1 MKKMVSLVLSL
12 MMVLSAAG
20 MITAGAADVTTSFK
34 DDTSFYFSFENES
47 DFDHPD
53 MVLDTSGSSTFKTP
67 GVTRYCEGAYG
78 SKGAVAAHIEV
89 TAGQDGI
96 ANEGVSNIELI
107 PGQEYELSMDL
118 KLFSP
123 ENFAKL
129 PNVNVFFMVSDT
141 STMYADPEGT
151 APATASYYYTVY
163 KIPGADVFQFE
174 EDGTT
179 VSGDWAHLNY
189 KFTATN
195 KYSSGYVKNGET
207 AKVYMFVRFGASE
220 HGIVNNGD
228 DFTEAFKESC
238 ETINAPGQKHDGK
251 KALWIE
257 YAIDNVGLRPASAV
271 SEEPAEEDSAL
282 WRASFEDS
290 NWANET
296 EGVAL
301 HTSYAKTA
309 LVDDVPD
316 EIADTSSKALELTY
330 TGWTGNGGYTELV
343 ANVTDNN
350 KKMWYNR
357 AYEVSFWAK
366 GTQEVV
372 DYYSENPNQ
381 GLLIIPERNNG
392 KRLERTRA
400 MWADYKLKD
409 AITTEWTKYT
419 YLYYEE
425 LPASLGRDG
434 ENTWETKFD
443 LRFTCV
449 PSMEKDSPEAEAYK
463 IYLDDFTVTPLDIV
477 YNGDLAV
484 TEESQ
489 VDYGT
494 VTYNGTTDTSATTAM
509 GTDTTS
515 PAIFHNGAIDTV
527 TDFPGA
533 DSKNVL
539 KVTKEGG
546 TPYQGVDI
554 ENGKTYEISFWA
566 KADDVDSAGQ
576 PINVVLDRDI
586 QGQILDDT
594 EPTYEDVPKWASY
607 SIDTTDTKDITLN
620 TAGYDGYGAPTEET
634 GSIPFYLYGGVLAN
648 TYHNPFELKPT
659 NYEETLVYDD
669 YYDRMFTKNT
679 QEGQEPTAWGYQYF
693 DGTDWVGTNDKADI
707 TSGETLSEEW
717 TQYTIEYTW
726 DYPGMHY
733 RMPKLTF
740 LDNAN
745 YSLADIKIEEIE
757 VEDSDAESAFH
768 VENLTAT
775 GKDVL
780 TTTDSISLTWDV
792 VTTAGPEAIE
802 ADGGSLV
809 KVYADNNGEF
819 ALIGAARADKA
830 GETEIAA
837 SADMFGKDLVFEVI
851 PVDTKGTYGTGAT
864 TAFSGKVAM
873 SVVSELSLNLDKVS
887 ADWSVD
893 VLTAEG
899 ISGTANVYVAMYD
912 DNGKLVDVE
921 QKPLAYAAGTTTTDS
936 GNVEIPS
943 AADKVKLFVWD
954 EALKP
959 MSAEKE
965 FDLMS
970 ANSNPFAGDSEINV
984 VFLGDS
990 IYQGS
995 GASSVENR
1003 WVTKVG
1009 NWFDSTYEKNGVTVN
1024 WYNKGVG
1031 GTTTD
1036 YSLVRV
1042 MRDVVAYDPDVVF
1055 FSHTCN
1061 DGNRDTRRNMES
1073 VVRTLMELDNPPYII
1088 FTRTTN
1094 ESYSVSNGYGNQVA
1108 DFYSLPL
1115 IDDLEAF
1122 RAATAGTG
1130 VTMADLFDDGTHPN
1144 DAGYQ
1149 VIADE
1154 IIRCLETGRYYHK
1167 PVYREDKLVA
1177 NSGAIAEATWF
1188 SSTDTSKVKREGS
1201 WTTGG
1206 NYVQSSQ
1213 SGDTLTFTFTG
1224 DIMAFEYGL
1233 HKDSGL
1239 IEVWVDDE
1247 LKATCDPRY
1256 NDTLDSYQ
1264 LVCKENSLLLD
1275 LEYGEHEVVMK
1286 TAPNP
1291 KVTGA
1296 QVDRIFNIMTGSWV
1310 QE

>member
-53 MVLDTSGSSTFKTP
+53 MQLDSAGTATFNTP
-67 GVTRYCEGAYG
+67 GVARYTEGAYG
-78 SKGAVAAHIEV
+78 SKGAVASHIEV
-89 TAGQDGI
+89 GPENDGI
-96 ANEGVSNIELI
+96 SNEGVNNIAMMI
-107 PGQEYELSMDL
+107 GQPYELSMDI

-123 ENFAKL
+123 EIFAQL
-129 PNVNVFFMVSDT
+129 PNVNFFIMTQNVQ
-141 STMYADPEGT
+141 MYNDAACTQPDIISSSSYQTVTVPGKDIFSFEG
-151 APATASYYYTVY
+151 
-163 KIPGADVFQFE
+163 
-174 EDGTT
+174 DGET
-179 VSGDWAHLNY
+179 VSGDWSHLNTTITLSNV
-189 KFTATN
+189 F
-195 KYSSGYVKNGET
+195 SGKYVKTDEPVNV
-207 AKVYMFVRFGASE
+207 KIFIRFGASP
-220 HGIVNNGD
+220 HGIKGGD
-228 DFTEAFKESC
+228 DFTEDFKNSC
-238 ETINAPGQKHDGK
+238 PEVDSGRNAGL
-251 KALWIE
+251 KAVWIE
-257 YAIDNVGLRPASAV
+257 YAIDNIGLRPASVV
-271 SEEPAEEDSAL
+271 SEEPAEEDPAL

-366 GTQEVV
+366 GSQEVV
-372 DYYSENPNQ
+372 DYYNQNTNQ

-400 MWADYKLKD
+400 MWGDYKLKEP
-409 AITTEWTKYT
+409 ITTEWTKYT

-425 LPASLGRDG
+425 LPASLGRDA
-434 ENTWETKFD
+434 ENAYETKFD

-449 PSMEKDSPEAEAYK
+449 PSMERNAPEAEAYK

-484 TEESQ
+484 TGDSQ

-494 VTYNGTTDTSATTAM
+494 ITYDGATDAAATTAM
-509 GTDTTS
+509 GTDTKS
-515 PAIFHNGAIDTV
+515 PAIFHNGTIATV
-527 TDFPGA
+527 TDFPETE
-533 DSKNVL
+533 SKNVL
-539 KVTKEGG
+539 KVTEEGG
-546 TPYQGVDI
+546 APYQGVDI
-554 ENGKTYEISFWA
+554 ENGKTYQISFWA
-566 KADDVDSAGQ
+566 KADDPESAGQ

-586 QGQILDDT
+586 QGEILDDSQ
-594 EPTYEDVPKWASY
+594 PTYSAGKWIGYTMDNEDVQ
-607 SIDTTDTKDITLN
+607 DITLN

-669 YYDRMFTKNT
+669 YYDRMFAKNT
-679 QEGQEPTAWGYQYF
+679 QEGQEPTAWGYQYY
-693 DGTDWVGTNDKADI
+693 DGTEWVGTNDKADI
-707 TSGETLSEEW
+707 TSGATLSEDW

-757 VEDSDAESAFH
+757 VEDPDAESTFH

-809 KVYADNNGEF
+809 KVYADNNGEL
-819 ALIGAARADKA
+819 ALIGATRADKA

-921 QKPLAYAAGTTTTDS
+921 QKPLAYAAGTTTTGS

-970 ANSNPFAGDSEINV
+970 VNSSPFAGDSEINV

-990 IYQGS
+990 IYAPANGWVSQVGS
-995 GASSVENR
+995 WFEN
-1003 WVTKVG
+1003 
-1009 NWFDSTYEKNGVTVN
+1009 TYEKNGVTVN
-1024 WYNKGVG
+1024 WYNEGVG

-1036 YSLVRV
+1036 YSLARV
-1042 MRDVVAYDPDVVF
+1042 IRDVVDHNPDVVF

-1073 VVRTLMELDNPPYII
+1073 VVRTLMSLDNPPYIV

-1094 ESYSVSNGYGNQVA
+1094 SSFSQSNGYGNQVA
-1108 DFYSLPL
+1108 NFYGLPL

-1122 RAATAGTG
+1122 QAATTGTG
-1130 VTMADLFDDGTHPN
+1130 VTITDLFNSDGVHPN
-1144 DAGYQ
+1144 DAGHK
-1149 VIADE
+1149 VIADN
-1154 IIRCLETGRYYHK
+1154 IIKCMETGRYYHK

-1213 SGDTLTFTFTG
+1213 AGDTLTFTFTG

-1239 IEVWVDDE
+1239 IEIWIDGE
-1247 LKATCDPRY
+1247 LEATCDPRY

>member
-53 MVLDTSGSSTFKTP
+53 MVLDSAGTATFNTP
-67 GVTRYCEGAYG
+67 GVARYTDGAYG
-78 SKGAVAAHIEV
+78 SKGAVASHIEV
-89 TAGQDGI
+89 GPENDGLSS
-96 ANEGVSNIELI
+96 EGVNNIAMVV
-107 PGQEYELSMDL
+107 GQPYELSMDI

-123 ENFAKL
+123 ENFAQL
-129 PNVNVFFMVSDT
+129 PNVNFFIMTQNVQMYNDADCTQPDVVSN
-141 STMYADPEGT
+141 S
-151 APATASYYYTVY
+151 SYQTVTV
-163 KIPGADVFQFE
+163 PGKDVFSFE
-174 EDGTT
+174 DDGKT
-179 VSGDWAHLNY
+179 VSGDWSHLN
-189 KFTATN
+189 TTVTLTN
-195 KYSSGYVKNGET
+195 VFSGKYVKTDEPVNV
-207 AKVYMFVRFGASE
+207 KIFIRFGESP
-220 HGIVNNGD
+220 HGIKGGLN
-228 DFTEAFKESC
+228 DFTEDFKNSC
-238 ETINAPGQKHDGK
+238 PEVDSGRNAGQK
-251 KALWIE
+251 AVWIE
-257 YAIDNVGLRPASAV
+257 YAIDNIGLRPASVV
-271 SEEPAEEDSAL
+271 SEEPAEEDTAL
-282 WRASFEDS
+282 WRASFEDV
-290 NWANET
+290 NWAKET
-296 EGVAL
+296 DGVTLNA
-301 HTSYAKTA
+301 SYAKTA

-316 EIADTSSKALELTY
+316 EIADTSKSSLELTY
-330 TGWTGNGGYTELV
+330 TGITNNGGYTELM
-343 ANVTDNN
+343 ATVTDNN

-366 GTQEVV
+366 GTQAVV
-372 DYYSENPNQ
+372 DYYTANTNQ
-381 GLLIIPERNNG
+381 GILIIPERADG
-392 KRLERTRA
+392 KRLERTRGK
-400 MWADYKLKD
+400 WADYKLKD

-449 PSMEKDSPEAEAYK
+449 PSMEANSPDAEAYK

-484 TEESQ
+484 TGESQ

-494 VTYNGTTDTSATTAM
+494 ITYNGTTDTSATTAR

-539 KVTKEGG
+539 KVTKEDGA
-546 TPYQGVDI
+546 PYQGVDI

-566 KADDVDSAGQ
+566 KADDPESAGQ

-586 QGQILDDT
+586 QGEILDDT
-594 EPTYEDVPKWASY
+594 KPTYSVGDGEV
-607 SIDTTDTKDITLN
+607 ILN
-620 TAGYDGYGAPTEET
+620 TEGYDGYGAPTGGT
-634 GSIPFYLYGGVLAN
+634 GSIPFYLYGGTIEDVP
-648 TYHNPFELKPT
+648 HNPFVLEPKSNT
-659 NYEETLVYDD
+659 ETLVYDD
-669 YYDRMFTKNT
+669 YYDRMFAKNT

-693 DGTDWVGTNDKADI
+693 DGTEWVGTNDKAEI
-707 TSGETLSEEW
+707 TSGQTLSEKW

-757 VEDSDAESAFH
+757 VEDPDAESAFR

-809 KVYADNNGEF
+809 KVYADNNGEL

-887 ADWSVD
+887 ADWSVE

-990 IYQGS
+990 IYAPANGWVSQVGS
-995 GASSVENR
+995 WFEN
-1003 WVTKVG
+1003 
-1009 NWFDSTYEKNGVTVN
+1009 TYEKNGVTVN
-1024 WYNKGVG
+1024 WYNEGVG

-1036 YSLVRV
+1036 YSLARV
-1042 MRDVVAYDPDVVF
+1042 IRDVVDHNPDVVF

-1073 VVRTLMELDNPPYII
+1073 VVRTLMSLDNPPYIV

-1094 ESYSVSNGYGNQVA
+1094 SSFSQSNGYGNQVA
-1108 DFYSLPL
+1108 NFYGLPL

-1122 RAATAGTG
+1122 QAATTGTG
-1130 VTMADLFDDGTHPN
+1130 VTITDLFNSDGVHPN
-1144 DAGYQ
+1144 DAGHK
-1149 VIADE
+1149 VIADN
-1154 IIRCLETGRYYHK
+1154 IIKCMETGRYYHK